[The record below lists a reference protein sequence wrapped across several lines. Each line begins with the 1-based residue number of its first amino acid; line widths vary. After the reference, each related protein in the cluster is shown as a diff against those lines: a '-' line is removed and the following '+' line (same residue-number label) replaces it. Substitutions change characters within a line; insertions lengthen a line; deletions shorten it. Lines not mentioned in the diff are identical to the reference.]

1 MLIDFKKNDT
11 PITEVIILD
20 EANEE
25 ITEFRQFILKTRD
38 YDYKFT
44 AVGDCCSV
52 SNFFKYEDYD
62 YNSLIGKKII
72 GFKEIE
78 IPDDY
83 DFKKLDIED
92 DDYIADSAVSPHLYE
107 MRFKDT
113 EETFKFI
120 LVNFSNGYYEGWV
133 EVSETDN
140 NINLIII
147 IGLPASGK
155 TTYYETNL
163 SKRDFKLYDDFISN
177 FYDSDLID
185 DLKAKKKVCLIDP
198 RLCDFNL
205 FEKIMNGIKEYIDVS
220 TMKVLLFPNDK
231 YKSIRYSRQRG
242 NKEVSATI
250 NKYSA
255 IYQPAN
261 YINYPH
267 KIIHSDKNIY

>member
-20 EANEE
+20 EVNEE
-25 ITEFRQFILKTRD
+25 ITEFREFILKTQD
-38 YDYKFT
+38 FDYKFT

-72 GFKEIE
+72 GFKEID

-83 DFKKLDIED
+83 DLKKLNIDEDED
-92 DDYIADSAVSPHLYE
+92 DSTVSPHLYE
-107 MRFKDT
+107 MSFKDT
-113 EETFKFI
+113 EDTFKFI

-155 TTYYETNL
+155 STYYENNL
-163 SKRDFKLYDDFISN
+163 SKHDFKLYDDFISN

-185 DLKAKKKVCLIDP
+185 DIKAKKKLCLIDP

-220 TMKVLLFPNDK
+220 TMKLLLFPNDK
-231 YKSIRYSRQRG
+231 LKSIRYSKQRH

-267 KIIHSDKNIY
+267 KIIK